1 MDSSNGIC
9 GVVLLGTKFKPRDRT
24 SICVGLSVLEER
36 LVMYFCLLSSLWVS
50 FLVCFL
56 AFLFL
61 YLGVLLLGVSFSALP
76 FSHLFSS
83 NISLNISLLQLKV
96 VLLGVKVILLE
107 VVLEFILADGAAG
120 GGACPVRQ
128 NPVVLGV
135 AVLAIVPPAGQTGT
149 VVVAAPICPKH

>member
-56 AFLFL
+56 AFLFF
-61 YLGVLLLGVSFSALP
+61 VSGCASIGSIF
-76 FSHLFSS
+76 FLFSS
-83 NISLNISLLQLKV
+83 NISLNILSLLQLKV

-107 VVLEFILADGAAG
+107 VVLEFILADGAA
-120 GGACPVRQ
+120 GACPVRQ

-149 VVVAAPICPKH
+149 VVVAVTN